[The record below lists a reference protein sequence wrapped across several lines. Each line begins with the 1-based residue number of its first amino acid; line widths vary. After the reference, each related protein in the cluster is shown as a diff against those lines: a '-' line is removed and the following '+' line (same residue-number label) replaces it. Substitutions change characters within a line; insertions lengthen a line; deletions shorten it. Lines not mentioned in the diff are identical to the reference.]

1 MRSARSARSARGR
14 KRKRTRKRKQASE
27 SFDGGGGGG
36 GEHILRPISGT
47 ARYSCSKAAG
57 PARHSCETGRCNPRV
72 SFGGRGGDELLEEA
86 DGSAITTPT
95 GDRSVKQVSR
105 TPEGRVRSAAAGGAG
120 RGRLSWP
127 PHELSH
133 AGPPMSGAASAASSS
148 SCEVR
153 SRRSSAACCC
163 VSWARCSS
171 SAAGTAPSCSWMA
184 AISRPARP
192 PAGTPKQHVSLG

>member
-1 MRSARSARSARGR
+1 MAQRSPHQRAIGVSN
-14 KRKRTRKRKQASE
+14 KCP
-27 SFDGGGGGG
+27 
-36 GEHILRPISGT
+36 EHPRAECGVRPR
-47 ARYSCSKAAG
+47 A
-57 PARHSCETGRCNPRV
+57 
-72 SFGGRGGDELLEEA
+72 GRGG
-86 DGSAITTPT
+86 
-95 GDRSVKQVSR
+95 
-105 TPEGRVRSAAAGGAG
+105 
-120 RGRLSWP
+120 GRLSWA